1 MRHSSVQGM
10 EGTEILTAVGL
21 RWPEWLGR
29 SAHALAP
36 SPACSTPELRPEGVA
51 LCPVPSLNVSYQ
63 LSSKAS
69 PASTDI
75 CDADVEEGRGVKV
88 RRSPQVLELEI
99 EGSENAEVIAVAPRV
114 PDVQSVPASIDICD
128 TDVEEQGRGARLKR
142 PGGVRF
148 GHLALRTD

>member
-1 MRHSSVQGM
+1 MQAVQARAGVQSV
-10 EGTEILTAVGL
+10 
-21 RWPEWLGR
+21 
-29 SAHALAP
+29 
-36 SPACSTPELRPEGVA
+36 
-51 LCPVPSLNVSYQ
+51 
-63 LSSKAS
+63 

-88 RRSPQVLELEI
+88 RRSPQLLELEI

-114 PDVQSVPASIDICD
+114 PDVQSVPASTDICD

-148 GHLALRTD
+148 GRLALRTD